1 VTRQPGF
8 DFGHTPTA
16 ENDRRRK
23 AHALAVAAR
32 DLGLQPYELAVIGG
46 GPAAPEQRSRVRRVA
61 GVGRDPS
68 VETWQLVLGMLE
80 GLARSVPGSRP
91 CLRCGWPVLTVVSE
105 RGRPLAIDPFPHP
118 DGTVWPTMVRDQQ
131 RARVLAASAARPDD
145 VPLYRQHALTCPGRV
160 PPPPG
165 PVPRC
170 PVCGNPLAAALA
182 ARDPTYTTH
191 PTCDPREEASRA

>member
-1 VTRQPGF
+1 VTGQREF
-8 DFGHTPTA
+8 DFAQTA
-16 ENDRRRK
+16 GAQDNRRRK
-23 AHALAVAAR
+23 AHLLAVAAR

-46 GPAAPEQRSRVRRVA
+46 GPASPQQRSRVRRMA

-68 VETWQLVLGMLE
+68 VQTWQLVLGMLE
-80 GLARSVPGSRP
+80 GLARAVLGSGP
-91 CLRCGWPVLTVVSE
+91 CPWCGWPVLMVTTE
-105 RGRPLAIDPFPHP
+105 RGRPLLIDPFPHP
-118 DGTVWPTMVRDQQ
+118 DGTVWPVVVRDQQ

-165 PVPRC
+165 PAPRC